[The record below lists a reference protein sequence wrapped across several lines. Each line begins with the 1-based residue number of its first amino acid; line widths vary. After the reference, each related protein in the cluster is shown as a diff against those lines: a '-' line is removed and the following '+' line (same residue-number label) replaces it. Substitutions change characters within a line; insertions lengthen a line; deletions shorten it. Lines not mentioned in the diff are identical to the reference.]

1 MIFLTDGVSDADAE
15 NESDVQKTVINI
27 VSTSV
32 IEIVFFVVFINK
44 LHSVDKTTVVFVKY
58 MIYESEGTC
67 K

>member
-58 MIYESEGTC
+58 MIYESEGKC